1 MPIFLSLAYVILCQF
16 YSITSP
22 VLFTKNNKLW
32 NKAKGN
38 FSACMAS
45 SEYHVLSKEVQNRI
59 FKHNFIFRYTW
70 IYKQSILTKQW
81 NYFFVCKYYIVISDT
96 LIGARMC
103 FSVQSNFIEIALRHG
118 WSPVNLP
125 HIFRIHFPKSSFGRL
140 FLLLLS
146 VILLELQDKPSR
158 KD

>member
-1 MPIFLSLAYVILCQF
+1 MSYFVSFTLSHPRCCSLKITNYGIRQKEIFLHVWLLLNITF
-16 YSITSP
+16 YQRRY
-22 VLFTKNNKLW
+22 K
-32 NKAKGN
+32 
-38 FSACMAS
+38 
-45 SEYHVLSKEVQNRI
+45 NRI

-70 IYKQSILTKQW
+70 IYKQSILTMQW